1 MNGKAT
7 RWTRQLKLVID
18 IVYES
23 ADPMIAEEV
32 YRLAR
37 KKMPNIS
44 LGTVYRNLNKLVEEG
59 LVSESSSNGISTFS
73 RHPFPNSTFECSV
86 CHRLSSV
93 PVDLNVLELTRKVRM
108 KVDRYS
114 LQLVGVCRDCD
125 R

>member
-59 LVSESSSNGISTFS
+59 LVSESNSNGISTFS
-73 RHPFPNSTFECSV
+73 RHPFPNSTFECSE

-93 PVDLNVLELTRKVRM
+93 PIDLNVL
-108 KVDRYS
+108 
-114 LQLVGVCRDCD
+114 
-125 R
+125 